1 MRARSLKKT
10 KTKKKKDT
18 LILRIRNGQLKFIE
32 WLMSK

>member
-10 KTKKKKDT
+10 KTKKKDT